1 MSLYTQR
8 AEPAVARS
16 TDNEILGSAER
27 HIRLIMDS
35 STADGVLS
43 AQRVKLRPGDPGATP
58 HHHNLS
64 AEVFFVLDGEV
75 DILAGDEVISAATG
89 DLLVVPAGMPHAFAA
104 PTWARAEVLVMI
116 SPGVDRFDYFRQLIR
131 IHTGAEPADGLLAVQ
146 DLYDTYFRTSA
157 IWNHRRAQR

>member
-1 MSLYTQR
+1 MSLYTHR
-8 AEPAVARS
+8 AEPALARAI
-16 TDNEILGSAER
+16 DNEVLGSAER

-43 AQRVKLRPGDPGATP
+43 AQRVKLRPGDPGAAP

-75 DILAGDEVISAATG
+75 DILAGDDVIRAAVG
-89 DLLVVPAGMPHAFAA
+89 DLLVVPAGVPHAFGA
-104 PTWARAEVLVMI
+104 PTWAPAEVLVMV
-116 SPGVDRFDYFRQLIR
+116 SPGVQRFDYFRQLIR

-146 DLYDTYFRTSA
+146 DLYDTYFRTSE
-157 IWNHRRAQR
+157 IWDSRRAQR